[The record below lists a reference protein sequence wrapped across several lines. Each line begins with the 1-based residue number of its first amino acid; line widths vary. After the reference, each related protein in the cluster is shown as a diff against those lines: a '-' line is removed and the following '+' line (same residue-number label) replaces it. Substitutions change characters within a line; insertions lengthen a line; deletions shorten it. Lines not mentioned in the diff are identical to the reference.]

1 MMTANSSSN
10 SSRKRTKIAETS
22 ELTGFFVRFCVG
34 LAAGRFDKK
43 KEGSGWA
50 VYRVRVV
57 RGRRRRDRRR
67 RIYRR
72 QTNGITETV
81 HAVRSSISSSS
92 FSF

>member
-22 ELTGFFVRFCVG
+22 EPTGFFVRFCVG

-50 VYRVRVV
+50 VYI
-57 RGRRRRDRRR
+57 G
-67 RIYRR
+67 
-72 QTNGITETV
+72 
-81 HAVRSSISSSS
+81 
-92 FSF
+92 

>member
-50 VYRVRVV
+50 VYI
-57 RGRRRRDRRR
+57 G
-67 RIYRR
+67 
-72 QTNGITETV
+72 
-81 HAVRSSISSSS
+81 
-92 FSF
+92 